1 MMRAS
6 IFGLAP
12 ISNERTSS
20 LIGPDLLRERP
31 CSCSSK
37 ISEQAFDA
45 QNCSQIKLLQ
55 SFDSFLPLPQL
66 AHHLVVPCGP
76 VPLAFRG

>member
-1 MMRAS
+1 MIRAS

-45 QNCSQIKLLQ
+45 QNGSQIKLLQ

>member
-66 AHHLVVPCGP
+66 AHHVVVPCGP

>member
-12 ISNERTSS
+12 IADERTYS
-20 LIGPDLLRERP
+20 LLGPDTLREQP
-31 CSCSSK
+31 CSCWAEV
-37 ISEQAFDA
+37 SEQAFDA

-55 SFDSFLPLPQL
+55 SFDSFLPLPQFGP
-66 AHHLVVPCGP
+66 HLVVPCGP

>member
-6 IFGLAP
+6 ISGLAP
-12 ISNERTSS
+12 IADERTFS
-20 LIGPDLLRERP
+20 LLGPDTLRERP
-31 CSCSSK
+31 CSCSAK
-37 ISEQAFDA
+37 FSEQAFDA

-55 SFDSFLPLPQL
+55 SFDSFLPPPQFGP
-66 AHHLVVPCGP
+66 HLVVPCGP

>member
-6 IFGLAP
+6 ISGLAP
-12 ISNERTSS
+12 NAGERTSG
-20 LIGPDLLRERP
+20 LLGPDKLLEGP
-31 CSCSSK
+31 CSCSAEVF
-37 ISEQAFDA
+37 EQAFDA

-55 SFDSFLPLPQL
+55 SFDSFLPLPEFGP
-66 AHHLVVPCGP
+66 HLVVPCGP

>member
-12 ISNERTSS
+12 IADEGTSG
-20 LIGPDLLRERP
+20 LLGPDKLREWP
-31 CSCSSK
+31 CSCSAEV
-37 ISEQAFDA
+37 SEQAFEA

-55 SFDSFLPLPQL
+55 SFDFFLPLPEFGP
-66 AHHLVVPCGP
+66 HLVVPCGP

>member
-55 SFDSFLPLPQL
+55 SFDSFLPLPRL
-66 AHHLVVPCGP
+66 AHHVVVPCGP

>member
-20 LIGPDLLRERP
+20 LLGADLLRERP
-31 CSCSSK
+31 CSCSSNVC
-37 ISEQAFDA
+37 ELAFDA
-45 QNCSQIKLLQ
+45 QN
-55 SFDSFLPLPQL
+55 
-66 AHHLVVPCGP
+66 
-76 VPLAFRG
+76 